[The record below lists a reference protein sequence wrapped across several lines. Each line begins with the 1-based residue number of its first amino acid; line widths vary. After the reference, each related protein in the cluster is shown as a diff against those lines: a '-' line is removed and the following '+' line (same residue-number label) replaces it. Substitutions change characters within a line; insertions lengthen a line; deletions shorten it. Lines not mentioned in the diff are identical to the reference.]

1 MISFTI
7 ALLALIVGYFLYG
20 KFVERVFQPD
30 NRPTPAVAMADGVDF
45 VVLPSWKVF
54 MIQFLN
60 IAGTGPIFGA
70 IMGAWYGPSAY
81 LWIVLGCIFAGAVH
95 DYFSGMLSVRHNGAN
110 LPELVGLYLGKPASK
125 LMLVFSVIL
134 LMMVGVVFVFSPALI
149 LKDFCFS
156 TLTWVLIIFIY
167 YVLATLLPIDK
178 IIGRFYPIFAFVL
191 LFMAIALMVCLFVK
205 MPDIPE
211 IWSDMDA
218 ANLNKPQ
225 SILGTESYFQRNP
238 LFPCLFLTIACGAIS
253 GFHGTQSPLMARCLK
268 NEKMGR
274 PVFYGAMITEGLVA
288 LIWAT
293 VSMYFFYYGGWREVV
308 DANTVNTFLSQV
320 NVPGGKSL
328 IQYFTAPQVVEHV
341 CTGWLGIFG
350 GLLAIF
356 GVVAAPI
363 TSGDTAFRSARLII
377 AESLHISQH
386 AIGKRLAIAIPMFLA
401 AIGLLYWQ
409 IGDPDGFNT
418 IWNWFGWSN
427 QTLAVF
433 TLWTITIYLV
443 QAHKGFWITL
453 VPAFFMTTVCSTFLF
468 VSGQAFGN
476 YIPQTVGYAIGIG
489 CLIISV
495 VWFAIWYKKFSDNK
509 IQNSNNSTL

>member
-1 MISFTI
+1 
-7 ALLALIVGYFLYG
+7 
-20 KFVERVFQPD
+20 
-30 NRPTPAVAMADGVDF
+30 
-45 VVLPSWKVF
+45 
-54 MIQFLN
+54 
-60 IAGTGPIFGA
+60 
-70 IMGAWYGPSAY
+70 
-81 LWIVLGCIFAGAVH
+81 
-95 DYFSGMLSVRHNGAN
+95 
-110 LPELVGLYLGKPASK
+110 
-125 LMLVFSVIL
+125 
-134 LMMVGVVFVFSPALI
+134 
-149 LKDFCFS
+149 
-156 TLTWVLIIFIY
+156 
-167 YVLATLLPIDK
+167 
-178 IIGRFYPIFAFVL
+178 
-191 LFMAIALMVCLFVK
+191 MAIALMVCLFVK

-341 CTGWLGIFG
+341 CTGWLGTFG

-356 GVVAAPI
+356 GVVAAP
-363 TSGDTAFRSARLII
+363 
-377 AESLHISQH
+377 
-386 AIGKRLAIAIPMFLA
+386 IPMFLA

-509 IQNSNNSTL
+509 IQNSNNSSL